1 MTIKE
6 QIINRIK
13 RSKNQNV
20 FVIGDFTDIGS
31 PETVRKVFF
40 QACEMGILYRVAH
53 GIYVKPIM
61 SEFGI
66 VPPSLEVIAEEIAKR
81 DHAQILPTGS
91 TASNLVR
98 LSTQIPMNLSYL
110 TSGYTRSIDIG
121 NRTIT
126 FRHASPRNFA
136 SAGKVIPLL
145 IQALKDFGK
154 EAIGEN
160 ELGKIRQFIIDHPE
174 PRFEQDLLLAPQ
186 WIQQIIKKS
195 LTYSK

>member
-40 QACEMGILYRVAH
+40 QACEMGFLYRVAH
-53 GIYVKPIM
+53 GIYVKPIV

-81 DHAQILPTGS
+81 DHAQIIPTGS
-91 TASNLVR
+91 TASNLV
-98 LSTQIPMNLSYL
+98 
-110 TSGYTRSIDIG
+110 
-121 NRTIT
+121 
-126 FRHASPRNFA
+126 
-136 SAGKVIPLL
+136 
-145 IQALKDFGK
+145 
-154 EAIGEN
+154 
-160 ELGKIRQFIIDHPE
+160 
-174 PRFEQDLLLAPQ
+174 
-186 WIQQIIKKS
+186 
-195 LTYSK
+195 